1 MTDNW
6 KLEDMPAQ
14 NGRLAVITGANVGI
28 GFESALALAGLGME
42 VIIAARN
49 RPKAEEAISRIR
61 QEHPESLVKFMHLD
75 LSSMNSVRNFAVEF
89 HRTHQKLDLLIN
101 NAGIMMPPKSLTE
114 DGFESQLATNY
125 LGHFVLTSLLYPAL
139 HDTKGSRIVSLSS
152 IAHKFGSIRF
162 DDFQFS
168 NGYSRMKAYSQSK
181 LACLIF
187 AYELDRRLRKAGSAA
202 VSVAAHPGVASTHL
216 GRNMT
221 PVMRYFF
228 PRIGQPARDGALP
241 ILRAALD
248 ASVTGGEYF
257 GPDGWNEMKGLPVR
271 TGSSKLSKN
280 QEVAARLWKLT
291 EKTTGV
297 KFLS

>member
-1 MTDNW
+1 MKENW
-6 KLEDMPAQ
+6 NLEDMTVRK
-14 NGRLAVITGANVGI
+14 GSLAVITGANVGI

-49 RPKAEEAISRIR
+49 RSKAEEAISRIR
-61 QEHPESLVKFMHLD
+61 KEHPEALVKFMHVD
-75 LSSMNSVRNFAVEF
+75 LSSMNSVRNFAAEF
-89 HRTHQKLDLLIN
+89 HRDHQKLDLLIN

-139 HDTKGSRIVSLSS
+139 RDTKGSRIVSLSS
-152 IAHKFGSIRF
+152 IAHKYGTIKF
-162 DDFQFS
+162 DDLHFS

-202 VSVAAHPGVASTHL
+202 VSVAAHPGVASTNL
-216 GRNMT
+216 GRNMA

-228 PRIGQPARDGALP
+228 PKIGQPAKDGALP
-241 ILRAALD
+241 VLRAALD

-271 TGSSKLSKN
+271 TDSSKLSKN
-280 QEVAARLWKLT
+280 QEVAARLWKIT
-291 EKTTGV
+291 EKVTGV
-297 KFLS
+297 TLLS